1 MLGRWGENRWIK
13 SQRSIRK
20 EETKLKIR
28 TRLLLGL
35 CTLPLFLLVVIGVGR
50 LQLANFNE
58 INETTKGNY
67 DRSILAETIQRD
79 IKDEAISLR
88 NLLIYTNDKSITNE
102 VATLQEVRQ
111 EVLRNIDLLHESAY
125 TAEQK
130 KLVEELEQTNTH
142 FNSYVDEMIELI
154 STGKLASAKM
164 LMEGT
169 SEGIHSKFFAL
180 TSEITTTFESN
191 MNESLTS
198 SQEKFEQDLLIE
210 SMILVVMILLIM
222 ILLFRTVMTVTS
234 RLNKVSSIMNGI
246 ANGQQDLN
254 TKVEVL
260 VKDEIGDVAKSF
272 NLMTSSL
279 EEQKV
284 KERDLVWTKSHIA
297 DITTSIS
304 GSHSIESLAEIF
316 LSKVVPLVGGSHAVF
331 YVKENREDD
340 REAVYKLRAS
350 YAFKERKHMSNEITV
365 GEGLIGQAVLEKAPI
380 ILSKV
385 PSDYITVKSGLGEAT
400 PLNLYVL
407 PILFEDE
414 VKGVFEIASFQ
425 PFTETQQDLL
435 EDVVNDLGI
444 ILDSVLGRIRLA
456 QLLEESQTMME
467 EIQAQSEELQSQ
479 QDELKATNEELEQQT
494 ITLRQS
500 EERLQLQQEELEQTN
515 VELEEK
521 AFSLSKQNKEF
532 EQKNKEL
539 ELARAELEEKAKQ
552 LALSSKYKSEFLA
565 NMSHELRTPLN
576 SMLILSSLLA
586 ENKEGTF
593 TSKQVEFAKTIHS
606 SGKELLSLINDI
618 LDLSKI
624 ESGKADVRESQV
636 CFEELAGYMETTFRP
651 IAEEKEVEFNIS
663 LSEDLP
669 STFLTDEVKIQQILK
684 NLLSNA
690 FKFTDKGRVSLTI
703 SLEDS
708 SAGEPSFVFTVD
720 DTGIGI
726 SNEQQEL
733 IFEAFQQV
741 DGTTSR
747 KYGGTG
753 LGLSISKEL
762 ASLLNGKIVLYSVE
776 GKGSS
781 FSLVLKNYVKDIQ
794 HPPAPTP
801 HVVEEAAYT
810 VEEDVKVSTTP
821 TLIEPKRNVEER
833 YINRILI
840 VDDDLHQRN
849 SLMELIADMDVIMKA
864 VSSGKEALEE
874 LKRNTFDCIVL
885 DLGLKDTDGYELIR
899 RVKESY
905 PEIRIFVYTGRD
917 LSSKE
922 ENFLNKY
929 ARTIIIKD
937 QHSPT
942 RLKKELYL
950 FLNETESI
958 NNELQTMMDE
968 PVDSS
973 DLTGKNI
980 LVIDDDVRNV
990 FALSSIL
997 ELHGM
1002 HVCFAENGLEGLEQ
1016 LNQNPSIDLII
1027 MDIMMP
1033 EMDGYETIRR
1043 IRENP
1048 AYSELP
1054 IISLTAKAMKED
1066 RENSLKAG
1074 ASDYIVKPVDTKQLI
1089 SLMKVWLFKKE
1100 RIVFKHE

>member
-1 MLGRWGENRWIK
+1 M
-13 SQRSIRK
+13 
-20 EETKLKIR
+20 KIR
-28 TRLLLGL
+28 TRLLLSL
-35 CTLPLFLLVVIGVGR
+35 CTLPIFLLVIIAIGRV
-50 LQLANFNE
+50 QLANFTE
-58 INETTKGNY
+58 INQTTKGNY

-79 IKDEAISLR
+79 VKDEAISLR
-88 NLLIYTNDKSITNE
+88 NLLIYTNGESVRDE
-102 VATLQEVRQ
+102 VATLQETRQ
-111 EVLRNIDLLHESAY
+111 IVSSNIDLLHESAY
-125 TAEQK
+125 TEEQK
-130 KLVEELEQTNTH
+130 KLIEELEMTNTQ
-142 FNSYVDEMIELI
+142 FNSYVDEMIDLI
-154 STGKLASAKM
+154 NAGKLASAEV
-164 LMEGT
+164 LMEDT
-169 SEGIHSKFFAL
+169 SEEIHSEFFAL
-180 TSEITTTFESN
+180 TSEITSTFESN
-191 MNESLTS
+191 MNQSLTS
-198 SQEKFEQDLLIE
+198 SQEKFERDLFIG

-222 ILLFRTVMTVTS
+222 ILLFRTVMSVTS
-234 RLNKVSSIMNGI
+234 RLKKVSSIMNGI
-246 ANGQQDLN
+246 ANGNQELN

-260 VKDEIGDVAKSF
+260 SNDEIGEVAKSF

-279 EEQKV
+279 EEQKI

-304 GSHSIESLAEIF
+304 GSTSIESLAETF

-331 YVKENREDD
+331 YVKENREDVG
-340 REAVYKLRAS
+340 EAVYKLRAS

-365 GEGLIGQAVLEKAPI
+365 GEGLIGQAILEKAPI

-385 PSDYITVKSGLGEAT
+385 PSDYITVKSGLGEAP

-425 PFTETQQDLL
+425 PFTDTQQALL

-444 ILDSVLGRIRLA
+444 ILDSVIGRIRLA
-456 QLLEESQTMME
+456 HLLEESQTMME
-467 EIQAQSEELQSQ
+467 EIQAQSEELQNQ

-532 EQKNKEL
+532 EQKNREL
-539 ELARAELEEKAKQ
+539 ELAREELEEKAKQ

-586 ENKEGTF
+586 ENKDGTF
-593 TSKQVEFAKTIHS
+593 TSKQVEFAKTIHA

-624 ESGKADVRESQV
+624 ESGKADVRASQV
-636 CFEELAGYMETTFRP
+636 CFGDLAGYMETTFRP
-651 IAEEKEVEFNIS
+651 IAEEKEVEFTIS

-669 STFLTDEVKIQQILK
+669 PTLFTDEVKIQQILK

-690 FKFTDKGRVSLTI
+690 FKFTDKGKVALSI

-708 SAGEPSFVFTVD
+708 SAEEPSFVFTVE

-762 ASLLNGKIVLYSVE
+762 ASLLHGKIVLYSVE

-781 FSLVLKNYVKDIQ
+781 FSLVLKNYVEDTQ
-794 HPPAPTP
+794 LPPAPKSN
-801 HVVEEAAYT
+801 VVEEAAYT
-810 VEEDVKVSTTP
+810 VEEDVKVRTDP
-821 TLIEPKRNVEER
+821 TLIEPYRMVEER

-840 VDDDLHQRN
+840 VDDDLQQRN

-874 LKRNTFDCIVL
+874 LKRNNFDCIVL

-905 PEIRIFVYTGRD
+905 PQIRIFVYTGRD
-917 LSSKE
+917 LSGKE

-942 RLKKELYL
+942 RLKNELSL
-950 FLNETESI
+950 FLNETELVQ
-958 NNELQTMMDE
+958 NLVNTVGE
-968 PVDSS
+968 PVDTSN
-973 DLTGKNI
+973 LAGKKI
-980 LVIDDDVRNV
+980 LIIDDDVRNV

-1002 HVCFAENGLEGLEQ
+1002 DVSFAENGIEGLEQ

-1033 EMDGYETIRR
+1033 EMDGYETTKR
-1043 IRENP
+1043 IRQNP

-1074 ASDYIVKPVDTKQLI
+1074 ATDYIVKPVDTNQLL
-1089 SLMKVWLFKKE
+1089 SLMKVWLFNKE
-1100 RIVFKHE
+1100 RVVYKNE